1 MSNSIADNSKLS
13 LKKEK
18 DPCRDECRRVTPI
31 GKWPWPAQF
40 LLALVVIIAILALLV
55 GLPAASML
63 VTKNITGSLGGAV
76 SFWGASFAAFIS
88 LSVVIISGVFV
99 ITAFKVESS
108 AKYEAH
114 NAAIEGIKE
123 AKEKMEKELKA
134 VEKELEEA
142 KEKAKKELEKLVEKQ
157 ALDMIKEKADNY
169 VKNNGREIT
178 KKAADEHIVE
188 IGAEIIEIM
197 KDAAEKA
204 ADTYIGSDG
213 AKITGER
220 IDSHLR
226 EEIEGTGLTRLE
238 KVMGELVAKTSA
250 EAVDRMVDERL
261 SSLGFRQRL
270 DVLLKRPLRH
280 DGPGTPGNGKR

>member
-142 KEKAKKELEKLVEKQ
+142 KEKAKKELEKLVEKE
-157 ALDMIKEKADNY
+157 ALGIIKKKAGDY
-169 VKNNGREIT
+169 VENNGGEIIREVATTHIGEIGEEIT
-178 KKAADEHIVE
+178 K
-188 IGAEIIEIM
+188 IIEG
-197 KDAAEKA
+197 AAKTEA
-204 ADTYIGSDG
+204 ITYIDNNG

-220 IDSHLR
+220 VDSHLK
-226 EEIEGTGLTRLE
+226 EKIEDTGLTRLE
-238 KVMGELVAKTSA
+238 QVMGELVAKISA